1 MDRQHQKPRSFH
13 TMIILVILF
22 CLALP
27 ATSCG
32 PSWDERQAKKEAER
46 KEVILKEEAKLKR
59 ISDQV
64 SEKHNS
70 IYFPPKNLQTTAF
83 TYELQKF
90 FENYPDRAIL
100 FKGYLEDIERT
111 DRGIVVEFVCPLGEN
126 FFINKTA
133 VRFKLAISDAQVK
146 QLFEGKREE
155 LVLHSLRYYYEP
167 DYFVVAKIAEL
178 RRTRRYEFGGS
189 TRGEEVEINVETP
202 CSFVSTGVLIEAVSI
217 PKDESATSKTR

>member
-1 MDRQHQKPRSFH
+1 MDRQYQKPRSFQSR
-13 TMIILVILF
+13 IILVILF
-22 CLALP
+22 SLVFS

-32 PSWDERQAKKEAER
+32 PSWEERQAKKESER
-46 KEVILKEEAKLKR
+46 KELIRKEEAKLKR

-90 FENYPDRAIL
+90 FENYAERAIL

-111 DRGIVVEFVCPLGEN
+111 NRGIVVEFLCPLGEN

-133 VRFKLAISDAQVK
+133 VRFKLAVSDAQVK
-146 QLFEGKREE
+146 HFFEGKREE
-155 LVLHSLRYYYEP
+155 IMLHSLRYFYGP
-167 DYFVVAKIAEL
+167 DYFVVAKIADL
-178 RRTRRYEFGGS
+178 KRTRRYEFGGS
-189 TRGEEVEINVETP
+189 THGEEVEINVEIP
-202 CSFVSTGVLIEAVSI
+202 SSFVSTGVLIEAVRI
-217 PKDESATSKTR
+217 PKDESTTRKTR